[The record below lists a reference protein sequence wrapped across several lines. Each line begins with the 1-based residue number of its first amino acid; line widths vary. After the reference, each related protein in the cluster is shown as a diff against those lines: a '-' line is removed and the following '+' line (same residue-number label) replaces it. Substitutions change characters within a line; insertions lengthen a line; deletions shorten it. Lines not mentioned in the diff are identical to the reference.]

1 MEFSPCYVVYRQRP
15 ADCRNACAR
24 KLCSRASARSKGTA
38 VLELQP
44 GRLYL
49 APRCAVE
56 ISKQH
61 RYSARGGGLES
72 RSFQRQFVKADR
84 QLFGCI
90 DPRTVRL
97 GLDLIAC
104 TQIL

>member
-1 MEFSPCYVVYRQRP
+1 MGFSPCYVVYRQRP

-49 APRCAVE
+49 ARPLRCGNLETA
-56 ISKQH
+56 SKRKKIDEMALTCQSGH
-61 RYSARGGGLES
+61 SRATSRIQPSILICCCMYSGEG
-72 RSFQRQFVKADR
+72 
-84 QLFGCI
+84 
-90 DPRTVRL
+90 
-97 GLDLIAC
+97 
-104 TQIL
+104 